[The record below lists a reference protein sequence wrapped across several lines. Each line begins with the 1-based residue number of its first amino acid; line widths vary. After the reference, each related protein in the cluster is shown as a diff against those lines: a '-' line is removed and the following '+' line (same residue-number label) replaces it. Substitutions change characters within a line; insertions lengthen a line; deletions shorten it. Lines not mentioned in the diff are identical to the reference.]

1 MSPKQAVRKTN
12 GRKLSGY
19 WPRRSA
25 LQFSASSLQ
34 ASLTGRGPGG
44 ASLFQKSL
52 PRWGALSARRLA
64 VAGCGF
70 CPICWASE
78 GTEGP
83 PSSGPHPETCA
94 PSSPR
99 VPVASS
105 PGRAGHP
112 ARGSGGPGQ
121 EPGARRPTS
130 GRSPS
135 LPQQKPWGH
144 HCGCQ
149 PGRPLALGP
158 SVLPPALAAG
168 ACAPDLLTRGG
179 RWRTLLRSSA
189 QPLAAHRRR
198 GWGTQG

>member
-52 PRWGALSARRLA
+52 PRWGALSVRWLA

-78 GTEGP
+78 GTEGHRP
-83 PSSGPHPETCA
+83 RPPHPETCA

-112 ARGSGGPGQ
+112 ARGSGGPRQTGSGWA
-121 EPGARRPTS
+121 GAGSQTSYQWPLSFSPPAKALGTSLRVSARATPRSGALRPTS
-130 GRSPS
+130 SS
-135 LPQQKPWGH
+135 
-144 HCGCQ
+144 GCWCLC
-149 PGRPLALGP
+149 P
-158 SVLPPALAAG
+158 
-168 ACAPDLLTRGG
+168 
-179 RWRTLLRSSA
+179 
-189 QPLAAHRRR
+189 
-198 GWGTQG
+198 